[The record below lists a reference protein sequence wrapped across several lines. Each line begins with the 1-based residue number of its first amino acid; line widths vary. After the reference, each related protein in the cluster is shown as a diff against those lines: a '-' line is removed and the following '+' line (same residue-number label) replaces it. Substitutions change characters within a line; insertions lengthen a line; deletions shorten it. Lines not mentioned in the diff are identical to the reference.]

1 METSLSN
8 QQEPS
13 YKNAMPRALYSCG
26 SKSIDYDDMDLP
38 RTPLLVQKEVHTP
51 VKKGMSK
58 ARKTHILNTMRL
70 SLPGI
75 VRKRRDEIDK
85 CGKYG
90 ALCVLDAFQGRL
102 SNGLANNS
110 KKDYMTFLM
119 FSIQTSDWFLN
130 LVVMTSIV
138 HTVMIFFEP
147 VGAECS
153 PYSGWLTLV
162 HWLVFVIQLVDVL
175 MKMHYE
181 GISEYLGH
189 DWQQLYATTVLL
201 HFLDLLWYGKTNF
214 TNPLRPIVGLLR
226 ARSVR
231 RFFTVVKSMIP
242 SLTQTLAPLV
252 AFLMIITVF
261 CNLMFADTVSDNSL
275 DSLSYNWLWL
285 VLTND
290 TFSRLFPANVE
301 SHALYAVFFFAT
313 LYVGQ
318 RFILSVV
325 LGHTFETFTAFTS
338 KQVKKE
344 KQKEMQGLVKAF
356 TALDMDN
363 TGYISEQVW
372 VALMRNLSP
381 GTQKEEIALYY
392 ELISAGNRE
401 GIFIFQFL
409 SLADVLSFKF
419 ERVGGV
425 SISESKRRLYGYIEH
440 YADIKVVNVPD
451 DKVNTAGSI
460 LTWVNTKRILRF
472 LNWIDIVLL
481 NLSMYDTPLLYVPL
495 LSGFSLTP
503 CHVMSALLCAEF
515 ALKCMQNEGRAVK
528 LGLAA
533 SSNIYTL
540 IFVIGTT
547 GLVAIHSSDLL
558 GSMVFSW
565 WHALMLSHRQVYV
578 MKVSFRC
585 LRCCRMFYINDDL
598 RAFISAVIGVG
609 PIFFQ
614 NMLFAVIVAYIFAM
628 VGNILFGAFC
638 EAWSTP
644 LRAMVTVEKL
654 FLPFDLL
661 DIMEDVTE
669 NVHPAAII
677 YFLVYFLMS
686 LIICNLS
693 LSIVIEL
700 YSDILKLK
708 GYDPKQDIERYEAL
722 YKSIV
727 ERAMTRKVL
736 AGIKCDFHSLRMV
749 KSNDQKDDHRIK
761 FVDGELG
768 INMKDLKACQ
778 KYAKLN
784 LVKLFENHNRKLK
797 DVTWEAD
804 FVRDLKELGMGKVVQ
819 FNEGDKLITSGQDAT
834 KGFLL
839 IGGTVRIIE
848 ADGSNVT
855 IGPTHILGNSFLCP
869 NMKYTRTCIANKD
882 SVECIVIQQSE
893 LEEQQDHAV
902 IGQLLRMCFK
912 SEEDY
917 QRLLSE
923 RSRRW
928 LPRKTNSFNEQ
939 MFTRGS
945 EEMPVNLLPKVPPKL
960 PPTVIE

>member
-1 METSLSN
+1 
-8 QQEPS
+8 
-13 YKNAMPRALYSCG
+13 
-26 SKSIDYDDMDLP
+26 
-38 RTPLLVQKEVHTP
+38 
-51 VKKGMSK
+51 MSA
-58 ARKTHILNTMRL
+58 ARKSRILRIMRQNL
-70 SLPGI
+70 AGI
-75 VRKRRDEIDK
+75 VRKRREEIDR
-85 CGKYG
+85 CATYG
-90 ALCVLDAFQGRL
+90 SLCVLDAFQGRL

-110 KKDYMTFLM
+110 KKDYMTFTI

-130 LVVMTSIV
+130 LVVTTSII
-138 HTVMIFFEP
+138 HTLMIFFEP
-147 VGAECS
+147 IGDSCS
-153 PYSGWLTLV
+153 SYSAWFACV
-162 HWLVFVIQLVDVL
+162 HWLVFFIQLIDVV

-181 GISEYLGH
+181 GVREYLDH
-189 DWQQLYATTVLL
+189 DWQQLYAATVFL
-201 HFLDLLWYGKTNF
+201 HILDLLWNGKTSL

-226 ARSVR
+226 ARNVR

-261 CNLMFADTVSDNSL
+261 CNLMFSDTFSDNSM

-290 TFSRLFPANVE
+290 TFSRLFPTNVE
-301 SHALYAVFFFAT
+301 NHALYAVFFFAT

-356 TALDMDN
+356 TALDIDN

-372 VALMRNLSP
+372 SALLKNLNP
-381 GTQKEEIALYY
+381 RMQKEEIALYY
-392 ELISAGNRE
+392 ELISGGNKS

-425 SISESKRRLYGYIEH
+425 SISESKRQIYGYIEP
-440 YADIKVVNVPD
+440 YENIKVVKISEEIVGIAD
-451 DKVNTAGSI
+451 AVVKWITE
-460 LTWVNTKRILRF
+460 KKILRL
-472 LNWIDIVLL
+472 LNWIDIILL
-481 NLSMYDTPLLYVPL
+481 NLSIYDTSLLYIPFL
-495 LSGFSLTP
+495 GGFSFTS
-503 CHVMSALLCAEF
+503 CHIMSILFCAEF
-515 ALKCMQNEGRAVK
+515 AVKCIQNEGKAVK
-528 LGLAA
+528 LGLATI
-533 SSNIYTL
+533 SNIYTL
-540 IFVIGTT
+540 AFVFGTM
-547 GLVAIHSSDLL
+547 GIAVIHTTDFM
-558 GSMVFSW
+558 GSVVLSG
-565 WHALMLSHRQVYV
+565 WHAFMSSHHQIR
-578 MKVSFRC
+578 MAKVSFRC

-628 VGNILFGAFC
+628 VGNILFGAYC
-638 EAWSTP
+638 HDWSTP
-644 LRAMVTVEKL
+644 LLAMVTVEKL

-661 DIMEDVTE
+661 DVMEDVTSH
-669 NVHPAAII
+669 VHPIAII

-708 GYDPKQDIERYEAL
+708 GYDPKHDIERYEAL
-722 YKSIV
+722 YRSIV
-727 ERAMTRKVL
+727 ERAMTRRVL
-736 AGIKCDFHSLRMV
+736 AGIHCDFHKFIMIR
-749 KSNDQKDDHRIK
+749 NDNHNNDHRTK
-761 FVDGELG
+761 FVEGELK
-768 INMKDLKACQ
+768 ITTKDLKACQ

-819 FNEGDKLITSGQDAT
+819 FNEGDELVTSGENAIQ
-834 KGFLL
+834 GLFL
-839 IGGTVRIIE
+839 IGGTVRVLDP
-848 ADGSNVT
+848 DGSHVT
-855 IGPTHILGNSFLCP
+855 IGATHMLGTNFLCP
-869 NMKYTRTCIANKD
+869 NSQYTRTCIANND

-893 LEEQQDHAV
+893 LEEQRDHAV

-917 QRLLSE
+917 KRLLSE
-923 RSRRW
+923 SQKRRRTIS
-928 LPRKTNSFNEQ
+928 LSEDMSKQ
-939 MFTRGS
+939 GS
-945 EEMPVNLLPKVPPKL
+945 EDSAEPLSIMLPPKL
-960 PPTVIE
+960 SATND